1 VVTLTVNGESIDESL
16 VTKEYQRLKPH
27 YDNVFKNQTPEEQEE
42 QLYDWSRENV
52 IEMVL
57 LRQYA
62 VKNTPAIPRGAIDLA
77 FKEILAQYQGQ
88 VPEFTDEDEKQI
100 RFNIEL
106 QMKIERLLQQI
117 ASELPKPSDKD
128 IAEYYRDNKERL
140 ITPESVRV
148 SHIIKRI
155 GYKVDE
161 ATALSVMQQAQQ
173 QLNDGMIF
181 SSVVAQYSD
190 SPDNDG
196 DLGYIARG
204 QAVEEFEDVIF
215 KLGPGQTS
223 PVFKT
228 RFGFHIAKVYEK
240 RPAALPE
247 LDTIKEQIAQCVTE
261 QFRKDKID
269 AFVDDLKEKAVIE
282 KS

>member
-1 VVTLTVNGESIDESL
+1 VTLTVNGESIDESL